1 MKEQELRF
9 YMVLV
14 ACWQGGPLVPSSWA
28 VSLFLLAHREVTVE
42 WGFYGKKGAVVG
54 VTVLSKTKPV

>member
-9 YMVLV
+9 YMVPV
-14 ACWQGGPLVPSSWA
+14 ASWGDQFMG
-28 VSLFLLAHREVTVE
+28 VSLFLLGHREVTVE
-42 WGFYGKKGAVVG
+42 CGFYGKKGAVVG